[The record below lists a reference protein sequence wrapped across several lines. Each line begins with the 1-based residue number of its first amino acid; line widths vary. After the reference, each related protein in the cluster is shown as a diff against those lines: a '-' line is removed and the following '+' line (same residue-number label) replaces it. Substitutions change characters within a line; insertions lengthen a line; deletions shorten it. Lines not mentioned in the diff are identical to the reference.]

1 MKRVVNVRI
10 PLFAALALCAGIA
23 MGYFFAYYNIDC
35 IYIISAVPVA
45 AVFIIIASLF
55 KNKISITLII
65 CLICAIFCGG
75 GIASFSTIESYS
87 KSELFDGVEYN
98 ITATVCDK
106 KTTSDSEYI
115 IINKVKYNNISYDGK
130 CVVYLNS
137 DYGEFCDIGYTV
149 SFSATVYRDNFP
161 FPYGELNGR
170 IQNNIKYYCSVY
182 GGMKSTYHSS
192 FFYSIRSAIRNTLY
206 KNVDND
212 TASVIFAMLTGNT
225 SDMDSETLTTFRSGG
240 IAHIFAVSGLHIGI
254 VYLILNFICKKL
266 RLNKYLTT
274 IISCGGILFYAGVCA
289 FTISSVRATIMC
301 TIASITRLI
310 YCKYDSLNSLSLSII
325 LILFINP
332 MNLFNVGFQL
342 SVCAVLGIILLN
354 NKLNRLLHKLP
365 KGVRTA
371 ITVSLSAQAGTM
383 PVMLV
388 NYGYLSGA
396 GILLNILIIPVLS
409 CIFIALFMCTILCTC
424 ITVLAPYVMPIAVL
438 PMQMLLSFLID
449 AGFEKALI
457 KGFGAGAFLLFYY
470 LALTILS
477 DKLNMQILYRILCF
491 TLCLVLTV
499 SYTLVRTYAPI
510 NGYYIAVSASY
521 TGGAVIIKNADTNI
535 LVITNEAVPSTF
547 LKFLNNNY
555 ATNITAIILLG
566 NEDDIISF
574 NTENVNCS
582 DVYVCYQNIATNLT
596 SFDIHYEKE
605 FEIGGI
611 EFEFAD
617 RYSLSTVIDGVKV
630 GICAGEIPFS
640 YCDILISQK
649 QSTYCFYKQ
658 VVYFTQRCKKYN
670 VYDYGNIS
678 YYLHNGKYKLLSL
691 VPERVHI

>member
-1 MKRVVNVRI
+1 
-10 PLFAALALCAGIA
+10 
-23 MGYFFAYYNIDC
+23 
-35 IYIISAVPVA
+35 
-45 AVFIIIASLF
+45 
-55 KNKISITLII
+55 
-65 CLICAIFCGG
+65 
-75 GIASFSTIESYS
+75 
-87 KSELFDGVEYN
+87 
-98 ITATVCDK
+98 
-106 KTTSDSEYI
+106 
-115 IINKVKYNNISYDGK
+115 
-130 CVVYLNS
+130 
-137 DYGEFCDIGYTV
+137 
-149 SFSATVYRDNFP
+149 
-161 FPYGELNGR
+161 
-170 IQNNIKYYCSVY
+170 
-182 GGMKSTYHSS
+182 
-192 FFYSIRSAIRNTLY
+192 
-206 KNVDND
+206 
-212 TASVIFAMLTGNT
+212 
-225 SDMDSETLTTFRSGG
+225 
-240 IAHIFAVSGLHIGI
+240 
-254 VYLILNFICKKL
+254 
-266 RLNKYLTT
+266 
-274 IISCGGILFYAGVCA
+274 
-289 FTISSVRATIMC
+289 
-301 TIASITRLI
+301 
-310 YCKYDSLNSLSLSII
+310 
-325 LILFINP
+325 
-332 MNLFNVGFQL
+332 
-342 SVCAVLGIILLN
+342 
-354 NKLNRLLHKLP
+354 
-365 KGVRTA
+365 
-371 ITVSLSAQAGTM
+371 
-383 PVMLV
+383 
-388 NYGYLSGA
+388 
-396 GILLNILIIPVLS
+396 
-409 CIFIALFMCTILCTC
+409 
-424 ITVLAPYVMPIAVL
+424 MPIAVL